1 METGRA
7 KETGRLTATER
18 AEVVGTVRAVASTG
32 TRLVVP
38 SIAIAV
44 AAKRD
49 VRDMGVILG
58 LWGLGSGF
66 ATMRAFAPAP
76 LVTRPRSRFDKLPC
90 PSNRLHAVYRL
101 FTCHLHWDSRS
112 LWDTVLHSR
121 FGDFPGAHHG
131 HTDPRR

>member
-1 METGRA
+1 VDLTGDEAAGRTAAVRGMETGRA

-58 LWGLGSGF
+58 AGGVGVFEL
-66 ATMRAFAPAP
+66 
-76 LVTRPRSRFDKLPC
+76 
-90 PSNRLHAVYRL
+90 
-101 FTCHLHWDSRS
+101 
-112 LWDTVLHSR
+112 
-121 FGDFPGAHHG
+121 
-131 HTDPRR
+131 